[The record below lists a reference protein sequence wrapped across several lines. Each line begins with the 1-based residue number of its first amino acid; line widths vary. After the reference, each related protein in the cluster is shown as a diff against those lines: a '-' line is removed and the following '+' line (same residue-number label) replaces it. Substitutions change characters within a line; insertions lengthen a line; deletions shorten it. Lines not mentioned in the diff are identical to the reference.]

1 MSDVCDVQYDV
12 CVHVCD
18 DDDSAGADT
27 HTHTVQIHI
36 HIHNPIP
43 MPWLILLSSTP
54 GGVACNYR

>member
-27 HTHTVQIHI
+27 HTHSTNTHSYSQPHP
-36 HIHNPIP
+36 HA
-43 MPWLILLSSTP
+43 LADSSLLYSRWS
-54 GGVACNYR
+54 GM